1 MTRNA
6 LLLVLLAAAACD
18 AGSAGRREASGRGA
32 GVPRD
37 AVDSVLATP
46 PVVSEPTVVVFWL
59 WASDTLHPDDAAA
72 AYDELTLA
80 TESVAGA
87 LAAFEI
93 EIVPTHADTV
103 FVELP
108 NRRRQAIVLSGLE
121 FPFGYL
127 LIEPG
132 STERVLSGVY
142 GEAELLDEI
151 RAYFDLPA
159 DSTATPARV
168 TT

>member
-1 MTRNA
+1 MIRKA
-6 LLLVLLAAAACD
+6 LLLTLLAAAACD
-18 AGSAGRREASGRGA
+18 SRSAGQRDGA
-32 GVPRD
+32 AVGAMVPRD
-37 AVDSVLATP
+37 SVDSVLATP

-93 EIVPTHADTV
+93 RLVPTHADTV

-132 STERVLSGVY
+132 STERLLAGVY

-151 RAYFDLPA
+151 SAYFDLPA
-159 DSTATPARV
+159 DSLGTPGRV

>member
-1 MTRNA
+1 MIRNA
-6 LLLVLLAAAACD
+6 LLLIVVAAAACD
-18 AGSAGRREASGRGA
+18 AGSAGRRETSGRGVMVA
-32 GVPRD
+32 RD
-37 AVDSVLATP
+37 SVDSVLATP
-46 PVVSEPTVVVFWL
+46 PVVSGPTFVVFWL

-93 EIVPTHADTV
+93 ELVPTHADTV

-127 LIEPG
+127 LVEPG
-132 STERVLSGVY
+132 STERLLAGVY

-151 RAYFDLPA
+151 SAYFDLPA
-159 DSTATPARV
+159 DSLGTPGRV

>member
-1 MTRNA
+1 MLRNA
-6 LLLVLLAAAACD
+6 LLLLFLVVAACD
-18 AGSAGRREASGRGA
+18 RPAARQADAGRVT
-32 GVPRD
+32 VPRD
-37 AVDSVLATP
+37 SADSVLATP
-46 PVVSEPTVVVFWL
+46 PVVTAPTVVVFWL
-59 WASDTLHPDDAAA
+59 WAGDTLHPDDAAA
-72 AYDELTLA
+72 AYDELTLS

-87 LAAFEI
+87 LAAFAI
-93 EIVPTHADTV
+93 ALVPTHADTV
-103 FVELP
+103 FVELA

-159 DSTATPARV
+159 DSIRTPGRV